1 MARKSGWQEF
11 TENFNGVYGA
21 FTKVAQD
28 FETGKIMND
37 EKFTAEGKGG
47 AGLSGGA
54 LDAARYRALSDIQ
67 AKYGDV
73 KGALES
79 RNSYQSLRNS
89 TRENEIGDA
98 TQDEVTFQ
106 RGLGASNEVRART
119 NASNASAA
127 NSNSLV
133 GERNALLPGRLTNQ
147 SLTND
152 GAETQNDLTRSQA
165 VLAQIKAENAA
176 VAQDGDQD
184 AAKGQN
190 ALTVAEATLGTN
202 TAVSALK
209 TATAED
215 MILSRV
221 MTAGY
226 ETAPEADAAAIA
238 EIQRSDLPFE
248 RKAALISTIQKMGL
262 GKLANE
268 GATFTQQGLNA
279 LGKGLDAGI
288 KWYDGVDDGNTLV
301 IERGEGGS
309 VRVMETRG
317 DAVRELFSATGD
329 TAEQQILAQL
339 ATQIQQPSSA
349 LAVAAS
355 VADLAQTRA
364 TTEKT
369 GASTRL
375 INEQVFTEMMQTDAI
390 GARNALV
397 KAQTDRVLQE
407 IETAKNGLGKS
418 QEIAQRG
425 LAQLQSSDAFAY
437 MGDGEGGRNLQLD
450 AIGDYMRVMRM
461 QGAPPAGVAGSLW
474 MSLNDEEKAEF
485 K

>member
-1 MARKSGWQEF
+1 
-11 TENFNGVYGA
+11 
-21 FTKVAQD
+21 
-28 FETGKIMND
+28 
-37 EKFTAEGKGG
+37 
-47 AGLSGGA
+47 
-54 LDAARYRALSDIQ
+54 
-67 AKYGDV
+67 
-73 KGALES
+73 
-79 RNSYQSLRNS
+79 
-89 TRENEIGDA
+89 
-98 TQDEVTFQ
+98 
-106 RGLGASNEVRART
+106 
-119 NASNASAA
+119 
-127 NSNSLV
+127 
-133 GERNALLPGRLTNQ
+133 
-147 SLTND
+147 
-152 GAETQNDLTRSQA
+152 
-165 VLAQIKAENAA
+165 
-176 VAQDGDQD
+176 
-184 AAKGQN
+184 
-190 ALTVAEATLGTN
+190 
-202 TAVSALK
+202 
-209 TATAED
+209 
-215 MILSRV
+215 
-221 MTAGY
+221 
-226 ETAPEADAAAIA
+226 
-238 EIQRSDLPFE
+238 
-248 RKAALISTIQKMGL
+248 
-262 GKLANE
+262 
-268 GATFTQQGLNA
+268 
-279 LGKGLDAGI
+279 
-288 KWYDGVDDGNTLV
+288 
-301 IERGEGGS
+301 
-309 VRVMETRG
+309 METRG

-375 INEQVFTEMMQTDAI
+375 INEQVFTELMQTDAI